1 MPRAMTCGGL
11 ILVLLMGPGPG
22 RAQVG
27 NYWSEQYGNR
37 SMLLSGAVIGSVAD
51 LGLVFYNPARLTL
64 IQDPAFLLTA
74 KAYQWKRV
82 HLGNGLGDGLDL
94 NEDDF
99 GTAPSL
105 AAGAFRLPFWGGPRL
120 AYAFLSRRR
129 DKLNWSLRVDRYGG
143 LLDQY
148 RGSEF
153 FSGTTE
159 ISTKMN
165 EEWMGVTWAGLLGEN
180 WNLGLSSFYFNLQKN
195 ARLAL
200 GLRALTEANEV
211 AGLSRVR
218 SFGYRD
224 QGVLWKVGLAG
235 VVKGVDLGVTVTTP
249 RLSLWGSG
257 TVTYEDLLSGLVSR
271 DGAAVQDVLITE
283 AQSGLPAKT
292 RSPWAIGAGVG
303 LTRGRTTL
311 HLSGEWYSAVP
322 RYTVTEAR
330 PFQGQSTGETMEFRV
345 VEQLRGVVN
354 GAIGIEWHRDE
365 NLSLFGSLASDRSA
379 ASRNPSSLLEMENE
393 ASTTTVRLDY
403 PQVAGGVVISTSHF
417 DLTFG
422 GSYAWAGDWMERPV
436 TFPDG
441 GGAPVFGSGER
452 ARLLVTR
459 WRFLVGF
466 SFPFADQIRASVMEG

>member
-1 MPRAMTCGGL
+1 MSRPMMCGGL
-11 ILVLLMGPGPG
+11 ILVLLMNPGPG

-27 NYWSEQYGNR
+27 NHWSEQYGNR

-64 IQDPAFLLTA
+64 LRDPAFLLTA
-74 KAYQWKRV
+74 KAYQWTRS
-82 HLGNGLGDGLDL
+82 HLRNGLGEGLDL
-94 NEDDF
+94 DEDDF

-105 AAGAFRLPFWGGPRL
+105 AAGAFSLPFLGGPRL
-120 AYAFLSRRR
+120 AYAFLTRRR
-129 DKLNWSLRVDRYGG
+129 DEVNWSLRVDRYGG

-200 GLRALTEANEV
+200 NLRALTEAGEV
-211 AGLSRVR
+211 AEMSRIR

-224 QGVLWKVGLAG
+224 QGVLWKAGLAG
-235 VVKGVDLGVTVTTP
+235 VVKGVDLGITVTTP
-249 RLSLWGSG
+249 RLSLKGSG
-257 TVTYEDLLSGLVSR
+257 KVIYEDLLSGLVSW
-271 DGAAVQDVLITE
+271 DGTTVQDVLISD
-283 AQSGLPAKT
+283 AQNGLPAET

-303 LTRGRTTL
+303 LTRGRSTL

-330 PFQGQSTGETMEFRV
+330 PFEGQSTGELVEFRV
-345 VEQLRGVVN
+345 VERLNSVVN
-354 GAIGIEWHRDE
+354 GAIGFEWHGDE

-379 ASRNPSSLLEMENE
+379 TPRNTSSLLEMGNE
-393 ASTTTVRLDY
+393 ASTTISRLDY
-403 PQVAGGVVISTSHF
+403 PQVAAGVVISTSYF

-422 GSYAWAGDWMERPV
+422 GSYAWAGDWLERPV
-436 TFPDG
+436 TLPDG
-441 GGAPVFGSGER
+441 EGGPVFGSEEL

-466 SFPFADQIRASVMEG
+466 SFPFADQLRESVTEG